1 MSLPGRVFT
10 KGTASSYGNQAGVTA
25 ILTASHDFILDTILQ
40 SDLTPLT
47 RIVARGMPLF
57 VSPGKLTVPCT

>member
-25 ILTASHDFILDTILQ
+25 ILTASRDFILDTIL
-40 SDLTPLT
+40 L
-47 RIVARGMPLF
+47 
-57 VSPGKLTVPCT
+57 

>member
-1 MSLPGRVFT
+1 M
-10 KGTASSYGNQAGVTA
+10 
-25 ILTASHDFILDTILQ
+25 SHDFILDTILQ

-57 VSPGKLTVPCT
+57 VSPES